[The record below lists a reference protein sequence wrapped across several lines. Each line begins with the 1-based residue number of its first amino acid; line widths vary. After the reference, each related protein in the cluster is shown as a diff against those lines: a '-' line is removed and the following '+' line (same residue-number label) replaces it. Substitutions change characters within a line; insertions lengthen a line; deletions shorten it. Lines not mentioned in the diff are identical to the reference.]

1 MFRANRQ
8 IKGRCALE
16 VCGKEI
22 RERGMLI
29 RIGFLEGE
37 GFAFL
42 DDPVAAIDV
51 LRRSSKRFDVF
62 TFKQR
67 LSDGPPKYDY
77 PMEMDNMAVVGV
89 STYEHWLT
97 DQINFKVRNKVRKSE
112 KNGVVVREVPFDD
125 DLLRGIQGVYNST
138 PVRQGKRFKHY
149 GLSLETLRRMKSTW
163 LDRAVFIGA
172 FFEGNMIGFVK
183 LVADERWSQAGLMHI
198 MSMPHHRDKAPTNA
212 LVAQAVR
219 SCAERGV
226 SYLCYD
232 NFAYGKKEH
241 SSLVDFKRHNGFQ
254 GIDVPRYYVPLT
266 QVGRMA
272 IALGLHRGLL
282 EWVPE
287 PVGTAYRN
295 IRRFWYTRKLAGSQN
310 D

>member
-1 MFRANRQ
+1 M
-8 IKGRCALE
+8 E

-22 RERGMLI
+22 RERGTLI

-37 GFAFL
+37 GFQFFE
-42 DDPVAAIDV
+42 DPQAAIDA
-51 LRRSSKRFDVF
+51 LRNSRTRFDLF

-67 LSDGPPKYDY
+67 LSDGPPQYDY
-77 PMEMDNMAVVGV
+77 PMEMDNMAVVRV
-89 STYEHWLT
+89 STYDHWLT
-97 DQINFKVRNKVRKSE
+97 NQINFKVRNKVRKSE
-112 KNGVVVREVPFDD
+112 KNGVLVRELPFDD
-125 DLLRGIQGVYNST
+125 ELIRGIQGVYNSS

-149 GLSLETLRRMKSTW
+149 GIDLDALRRMKSTF
-163 LDRAVFIGA
+163 LDRSIFIGA
-172 FFEGNMIGFVK
+172 FFEGGMIGFIK

-198 MSMPHHRDKAPTNA
+198 VSMSQHRDKAPTNA

-226 SYLCYD
+226 SYLFYD

-254 GIDVPRYYVPLT
+254 KVEVPRYYVPLT
-266 QVGRMA
+266 AVGRMA
-272 IALGLHRGLL
+272 LRMGLHRGILN
-282 EWVPE
+282 WIPE
-287 PVGTAYRN
+287 PVGATYRS
-295 IRRFWYTRKLAGSQN
+295 IRRLWYTRKFAGSHM